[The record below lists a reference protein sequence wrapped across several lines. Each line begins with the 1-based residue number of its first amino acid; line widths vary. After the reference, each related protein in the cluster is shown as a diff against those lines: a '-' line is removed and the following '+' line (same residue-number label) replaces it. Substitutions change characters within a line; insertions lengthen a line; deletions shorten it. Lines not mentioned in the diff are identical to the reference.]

1 MPEDNEKVVDFIS
14 LWKKKM
20 ETENNNRPSVIGET
34 MNKLEILQRENQELR
49 QKIAENVQLI
59 GKTEEILKK
68 AAQEK
73 EQLKTEKE
81 QSLQG
86 IKIRMTQME
95 AENAELSNKVK
106 NMVQLIMEKDQ
117 EINSLHNT
125 IAELQKADQ
134 NNLNLAMIEELKSEL
149 TKYKNHITDLERE
162 ILEKKDENEELQ
174 KQLVEK
180 VKSLPADY
188 VIPIETPK
196 PAITKPNPPENRAL
210 PLETLCQDLQA
221 DLNRYKKIIEKLKQE
236 KSELRT
242 TLESKGIQLK
252 SGDLLK
258 LQQENETLKND
269 IATLQ
274 DQINLEQN
282 TQKSFNESEI
292 LDQKITELELKLQE
306 KDKII
311 TELKLNQVEQK
322 EILAGPMTG
331 LIDDLQKNINK
342 LKLTIKEKDKEIAE
356 LSKLSGL

>member
-1 MPEDNEKVVDFIS
+1 MPEDNEKVEDFIS

-162 ILEKKDENEELQ
+162 ILEKKNENEELQ

-188 VIPIETPK
+188 VVPIETPK
-196 PAITKPNPPENRAL
+196 PALTKPNPPENRAL
-210 PLETLCQDLQA
+210 PLETLCQDLQS

-252 SGDLLK
+252 SGDIQK
-258 LQQENETLKND
+258 LQKENEVLKND

-274 DQINLEQN
+274 DQISLEQN
-282 TQKSFNESEI
+282 TQKSSVNSEI
-292 LDQKITELELKLQE
+292 LDQRITELELKLQE

-322 EILAGPMTG
+322 EIPAGPMSG
-331 LIDDLQKNINK
+331 LVDDLQKNINK